1 MHYKN
6 GREAKV
12 GDKIVGKDC
21 VGNPYCGV
29 VIGTYP
35 TADRCNLQVAPANNF
50 LTASADECLHVDDA
64 GLGRV
69 EK

>member
-21 VGNPYCGV
+21 GGNPIAGTIIHLQAGTDTCNAQIVPPGV
-29 VIGTYP
+29 PVLWGTLK
-35 TADRCNLQVAPANNF
+35 D
-50 LTASADECLHVDDA
+50 CLHVDDA
-64 GLGRV
+64 LKG
-69 EK
+69 